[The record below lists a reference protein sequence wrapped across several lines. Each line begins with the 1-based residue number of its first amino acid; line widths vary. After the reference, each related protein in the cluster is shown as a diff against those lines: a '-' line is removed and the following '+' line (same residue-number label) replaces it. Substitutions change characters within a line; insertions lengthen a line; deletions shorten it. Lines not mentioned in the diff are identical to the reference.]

1 MSDVARKSAGLVLRL
16 AVTAVLLYVVARQ
29 VDFGQ
34 FHQAVHTTVWR
45 FVFATWLL
53 TALFSLVQSIA
64 LRVVLRRQNCHVRL
78 NTLFGASA
86 ITALYSLILPGVL
99 STGIK
104 WYVLKRDTGRGS
116 QVFSSMVYNQM
127 TLFVTMTVIGL
138 IAVLVRNPFPP
149 GVSEQM
155 DWVVP
160 VVAAALLVLIV
171 LSSALLLSRRT
182 GRFVIRVF
190 DWLLRPWPTT
200 VRLKGH
206 DVLEQIATFQ
216 TAGARFH
223 LKVAAINAFDAGV
236 ICVLS
241 YVAAARAA
249 GIRVPL
255 GMFICLCASVYVL
268 SKLPVTLANLGFR
281 EVTLVGLLAGHG
293 VSQSAALLM
302 SMILFSSLIFMAALG
317 VVYQLVW
324 GVHPQKPA
332 GRSDVPEPVADPSR
346 PGKA

>member
-1 MSDVARKSAGLVLRL
+1 MSDVARKIGGLVLRL
-16 AVTAVLLYVVARQ
+16 AVTAALLYVVARKI
-29 VDFGQ
+29 DFGQ
-34 FHQAVHTTVWR
+34 FREAVHTTVWR
-45 FVFATWLL
+45 YVFATWLL
-53 TALFSLVQSIA
+53 TALFSLVQSIS
-64 LRVVLRRQNCHVRL
+64 LRMILRRQKCYVRL

-99 STGIK
+99 STGVK

-138 IAVLVRNPFPP
+138 IAVLVRNPFGP
-149 GVSEQM
+149 GVSERM

-160 VVAAALLVLIV
+160 GVAAALLVLIV
-171 LSSALLLSRRT
+171 LSSALLLNPRT
-182 GRFVIRVF
+182 GRLVIRVF
-190 DWLLRPWPTT
+190 DGLLKPFPKR

-216 TAGARFH
+216 TAGAGFH
-223 LKVAAINAFDAGV
+223 LTVAAINALDAGV

-268 SKLPVTLANLGFR
+268 SKVPVTLANLGFR

-302 SMILFSSLIFMAALG
+302 SMILFSSLIVMAALG
-317 VVYQLVW
+317 VVYQVLW
-324 GVHPQKPA
+324 GIRVT
-332 GRSDVPEPVADPSR
+332 RSTEDLDST
-346 PGKA
+346 